1 MNKKAFAVVVALM
14 SIVALA
20 GCGSKSSDVTV
31 IGNSSSQEKMV
42 TPAPSK

>member
-1 MNKKAFAVVVALM
+1 MNKKASFIVVALM
-14 SIVALA
+14 SIVVLA

-31 IGNSSSQEKMV
+31 IGNSSSQEKMA